1 MPNALV
7 EEHIKQ
13 FAKDNNVSYGCA
25 LSMTECK
32 VSYKKKNLC
41 TTYDKPIGP
50 VKYRK
55 PHTMYD
61 RVIGPVKP
69 YPLQVFKKD
78 KDKKGEI
85 ENAAFGNSKHKSYYR
100 EMRKAAPMQHG
111 KEAYKKLDN
120 FLT

>member
-69 YPLQVFKKD
+69 YPLKIKK
-78 KDKKGEI
+78 KKL
-85 ENAAFGNSKHKSYYR
+85 K
-100 EMRKAAPMQHG
+100 MQHLEIVNI
-111 KEAYKKLDN
+111 KVIIEKCVKLLLCNMEKKHIKN
-120 FLT
+120 